1 VPNWF
6 SRSRDRSAPTFGD
19 VARSVAREAGSRGE
33 GKRQV
38 ASDSSSLT
46 SSIEVIPEYT
56 VVKDLVESGPRTV
69 LVTGGAGTGKSTLI
83 QWLRSQFDGSTI
95 VAAPTGIAAL
105 TAGGQTIHSL
115 CGFPPAWLLD
125 FDIRRKSRSP
135 VAKAD
140 LLVLDEVSMINA
152 NMLDA
157 VDSFFRLNRSS
168 SQPFGGVSVVLIGD
182 LFQLPP
188 IVTAETAPLF
198 RKEYS
203 SPKFFAARALQNAP
217 FDAVEL
223 TRPFRQHDALFV
235 SLLSNIR
242 EGTDVER
249 TLQGL
254 NSSVLISN
262 DGHSGAVW
270 LSPRNADVDRLN
282 HERLASL
289 SGKEVTYIARKSG
302 TFRTNPLPAPAELRV
317 RVGAQV
323 VMASN
328 SQGWV
333 NGSIATVTG
342 VHQDRMTVRLR
353 DSDKTFDVPP
363 NTWEQYEYQ
372 WSEESERIER
382 VVVGS
387 FTQIPANLAWAMTI
401 HKSQGLS
408 LDAVHLDLGSGAF
421 ATGQTYVALSR
432 CRSMETLSLSRP
444 LQAKDVFVDREAV
457 AFYGAIR
464 GNSESSQEE

>member
-1 VPNWF
+1 MPNWF
-6 SRSRDRSAPTFGD
+6 SRARDRRTPTFGD
-19 VARSVAREAGSRGE
+19 VSRSVADQAGNGGDAKPKVVSE
-33 GKRQV
+33 SQP
-38 ASDSSSLT
+38 SSSI
-46 SSIEVIPEYT
+46 IEVIPEYT
-56 VVKDLVESGPRTV
+56 MVKCLVDSGSRTV

-83 QWLRSQFDGSTI
+83 QWLRSQFDGSVI

-125 FDIRRKSRSP
+125 SDIKRKSKSP
-135 VAKAD
+135 IVKAD
-140 LLVLDEVSMINA
+140 LVIIDEISMVNA
-152 NMLDA
+152 NVLDA
-157 VDSFFRLNRSS
+157 VDSFFRLNRNSS
-168 SQPFGGVSVVLIGD
+168 KPFGGVSVVLVGD

-188 IVTAETAPLF
+188 IVTSETAPLF
-198 RKEYS
+198 RMEYS
-203 SPKFFAARALQNAP
+203 SPKFFAARALQDAA

-223 TRPFRQHDALFV
+223 TRPFRQQDALFV

-242 EGTDVER
+242 EGKDVER
-249 TLQGL
+249 TLDGL

-262 DGHSGAVW
+262 DGHSAAVW
-270 LSPRNADVDRLN
+270 LSPRNVDVDRLN
-282 HERLASL
+282 HERLAEL
-289 SGKEVTYIARKSG
+289 SGKEVTYIAKKAG
-302 TFRTNPLPAPAELRV
+302 VFRTNPLPAPAELRV
-317 RVGAQV
+317 KVGAQV

-342 VHQDRMTVRLR
+342 VYQDRITIRLR
-353 DSDKTFDVPP
+353 DSEKTFDVPP

-372 WSEESERIER
+372 WSDETERIER

-387 FTQIPANLAWAMTI
+387 YTQIPANLAWAMTI

-432 CRSMETLSLSRP
+432 CRRMETLSLSRP
-444 LQAKDVFVDREAV
+444 LQPKDVFVDREAV

-464 GNSESSQEE
+464 GNTESLQ